1 MMSSFNDNMNSKNVI
16 TPYLQEPL
24 LLLLLLLLSL
34 LLLLL
39 LLLLTHIWD
48 PYKCTM
54 PLLPKIKCKNEK
66 NKVNRGKSKK

>member
-16 TPYLQEPL
+16 TPYLQEP
-24 LLLLLLLLSL
+24 LLLLLLSL

>member
-1 MMSSFNDNMNSKNVI
+1 MNSKHVI

-24 LLLLLLLLSL
+24 LLLLLLS
-34 LLLLL
+34 LLL